1 MPGLGEMGIEGNSL
15 IGMGFYRNR
24 YAGDTNVLD
33 LAKGS
38 GCTVLFTLLNATAL
52 NATDCSV

>member
-1 MPGLGEMGIEGNSL
+1 MGIEGNSL